1 MKTPMLLALVL
12 LLAAC
17 AGTPPSENAVI
28 DTSAALSG
36 AAILGQ
42 PVDTASL
49 PDEDLL
55 ALTPEMRAYLATVAP
70 DARPQQRL
78 AALIRA
84 FERREFHVEYDA
96 DSTLT
101 ATETY
106 LQERGNCL
114 AFTLMMVAMAR
125 QLGADAYFNQVDV
138 PPVWG
143 HDEAQTFVVYR
154 HINMV
159 SESSRGRRVVDFN
172 LAAYDPIYDQYKLS
186 DTAAFAQYYS
196 NRGIELM
203 KQDQREQ
210 AFLHLRK
217 ALALRPGD
225 SDLWSNL
232 GALYS
237 RFGHQHEAEQSYRQA
252 LQLNAGNLV
261 AISNLE
267 RLYRQSGRDE
277 LAEHYAQRARYHRER
292 NPYYL
297 FYQARSAYEHGEYQ
311 QAKKQ
316 LRRALWRYEDDH
328 RFHFLMGLTNFR
340 LGEVE
345 DSRES
350 FRAAFSLAE
359 NQGTKNAYLRKL
371 EYLKRSQPGTS
382 LEDSNP
388 VPTINVIRQ
397 QRRFGQ
403 SDMPGW

>member
-1 MKTPMLLALVL
+1 MKTPILIL
-12 LLAAC
+12 LLCFLTAC
-17 AGTPPSENAVI
+17 ASTPPSG
-28 DTSAALSG
+28 SADINIQSALSG
-36 AAILGQ
+36 AVILGQ
-42 PVDTASL
+42 PVDTAGL
-49 PDEDLL
+49 PNEDLL
-55 ALTPEMRAYLATVAP
+55 ALTPEMRVYLASVAP
-70 DARPQQRL
+70 DDSPRQRL
-78 AALIRA
+78 AALTRA
-84 FERREFHVEYDA
+84 FERREFHVEYDEG
-96 DSTLT
+96 STLS
-101 ATETY
+101 AMETY
-106 LQERGNCL
+106 RQQRGNCL

-125 QLGADAYFNQVDV
+125 ELGADAYFNQVDV

-159 SESSRGRRVVDFN
+159 SESARGRRVVDFN

-186 DTAAFAQYYS
+186 DIAAFAQYYS

-203 KQDQREQ
+203 QQGERAQ

-217 ALALRPGD
+217 ALELRPGD

-237 RFGHQHEAEQSYRQA
+237 RFEYQYEAEQSYRQA
-252 LQLNAGNLV
+252 LALNAGNLV

-267 RLYRQSGRDE
+267 RLYRRSGREE
-277 LAEHYAQRARYHRER
+277 LAQHYAQRAKYHRER

-297 FYQARSAYEHGEYQ
+297 FYQARNAYEHGEYQ

-316 LRRALWRYEDDH
+316 LRRALWKYEDDH

-350 FRAAFSLAE
+350 FRAAFSLA
-359 NQGTKNAYLRKL
+359 NNPATVNAYTRKL
-371 EYLKRSQPGTS
+371 DYLKREAQSQ
-382 LEDSNP
+382 
-388 VPTINVIRQ
+388 
-397 QRRFGQ
+397 
-403 SDMPGW
+403 